1 VNHIKRALGKS
12 ADKNK
17 IKKYKSGTYINC
29 DVRYF
34 NFSSLG
40 DFDVVLIDPPWFHDS
55 FFKFIRRVMGGQR
68 HGDSANM
75 FSNSKFN
82 FLI

>member
-40 DFDVVLIDPPWFHDS
+40 DFDVVLIDPPW
-55 FFKFIRRVMGGQR
+55 RVMGGQR